1 MGFLG
6 GYGVAWVGIVKFK
19 LAKSRLDERHTTT
32 RSEITITHDNRQT
45 NFNLQLLKMFFP

>member
-6 GYGVAWVGIVKFK
+6 GYGVTYVGIVKFN

-32 RSEITITHDNRQT
+32 RSEIIITHDNRRT
-45 NFNLQLLKMFFP
+45 NFNLQLLKMAFP